1 MCISGEEKV
10 DTLHINNEVRDWADS
25 GLSLNLR
32 VVNSLCSSLE

>member
-10 DTLHINNEVRDWADS
+10 DTLHINNGVKDWADS

-32 VVNSLCSSLE
+32 VINGLRSSLA